1 MSRPMLNYFVIAGYI
16 LLCITII
23 LYVPTTNPS
32 VFLGLSKAL
41 LWTLSLGY
49 SLCYGT
55 IIVKM
60 FRVYYIINNPL
71 PNKVSP
77 ILSDLVSYQLKIEI
91 FVHDQNLR
99 DWVLALGVLAFIIID
114 LIILT
119 IYIGLEEGLNS
130 GKVVLVPNKENPR
143 TIAGVSNA

>member
-16 LLCITII
+16 LLCVTIL
-23 LYVPTTNPS
+23 LYIPTTNPS
-32 VFLGLSKAL
+32 VFLGLSKVL

-49 SLCYGT
+49 SLCYVT

-77 ILSDLVSYQLKIEI
+77 TL
-91 FVHDQNLR
+91 
-99 DWVLALGVLAFIIID
+99 
-114 LIILT
+114 
-119 IYIGLEEGLNS
+119 
-130 GKVVLVPNKENPR
+130 
-143 TIAGVSNA
+143 

>member
-1 MSRPMLNYFVIAGYI
+1 MLDNFCFLYRIVLMSRPMLNYFVIAGSI

-23 LYVPTTNPS
+23 LYIPTTNPS

-41 LWTLSLGY
+41 LWTLSFGY

-71 PNKVSP
+71 PNKVSHT
-77 ILSDLVSYQLKIEI
+77 L
-91 FVHDQNLR
+91 
-99 DWVLALGVLAFIIID
+99 
-114 LIILT
+114 
-119 IYIGLEEGLNS
+119 
-130 GKVVLVPNKENPR
+130 
-143 TIAGVSNA
+143 